1 MGASALQGSATATV
15 PVRTAVAR
23 TAALASRRGPGTAP
37 AYQPTAD
44 PRFRRTEGV
53 QIEVP
58 VLSGDVSTSGRLLTR
73 NGRPMPLPVTV
84 SERID
89 GMERWAVA
97 DVALAPLAAG
107 EYVFELS
114 ISAGEKAEVV
124 TYEFRV
130 VP

>member
-1 MGASALQGSATATV
+1 M
-15 PVRTAVAR
+15 
-23 TAALASRRGPGTAP
+23 
-37 AYQPTAD
+37 
-44 PRFRRTEGV
+44 
-53 QIEVP
+53 
-58 VLSGDVSTSGRLLTR
+58 LSTDVSTSGRLLTP

-97 DVALAPLAAG
+97 EVGLAPLAAG

-124 TYEFRV
+124 AYAFRV
-130 VP
+130 IP